1 MIDLTPSLI
10 AEKNK
15 IESAEAWLVLITL
28 TRPSDVTPYMYL
40 VNNNED
46 ITIPTKNDD
55 DTVTERLYQAFPFEL
70 TDIVETS
77 SGGLPSFTL
86 KVSNIDRV
94 VQKKIEEDIYYYED
108 NSLKSAN
115 FGSGWDVK
123 VSVVSSTQIGGVS
136 IPEIE
141 FNAKSLN
148 VTCDRMWANFSCGV
162 NNPMMKQFPRQKFS
176 SNFCQRTF
184 KDGEACTYSGSDT
197 TCSKTL
203 TACKEKFP
211 DGRVNSNGDSIGLPF
226 LAFQG
231 IPSSAIR

>member
-1 MIDLTPSLI
+1 MPILLTDNLI
-10 AEKNK
+10 EEKNK
-15 IESAEAWLVLITL
+15 IESTGAWLVLVTL
-28 TRPSDVTPYMYL
+28 TRPSDTSTPYLYL

-46 ITIPTKNDD
+46 VTINGQ
-55 DTVTERLYQAFPFEL
+55 LYQAFPFEL
-70 TDIVETS
+70 TDVTETS
-77 SGGLPSFTL
+77 SGSLPSFTL
-86 KVSNIDRV
+86 QVSNIDRV
-94 VQKKIEEDIYYYED
+94 IQKKIEEDIYYYD
-108 NSLKSAN
+108 DDSLKSAN

-123 VSVVSSTQIGGVS
+123 ISVVSSLRPNDA
-136 IPEIE
+136 PEIE

-148 VTCDRMWANFSCGV
+148 VSCDRMWANFSCGV
-162 NNPMMKQFPRQKFS
+162 NNPMMKQFPRQKYA

-184 KDGEACTYSGSDT
+184 KDGEACTYIGADT

-211 DGRVNSNGDSIGLPF
+211 TGRVNSNGTNIGLPF

>member
-1 MIDLTPSLI
+1 MAIELTPSLI

-28 TRPSDVTPYMYL
+28 TRPSDLTTPYLYL

-46 ITIPTKNDD
+46 V
-55 DTVTERLYQAFPFEL
+55 TVNGQLYQAFPFEL
-70 TDIVETS
+70 TEIVETS
-77 SGGLPSFTL
+77 SGSLPSFTL
-86 KVSNIDRV
+86 KVSNIDRI
-94 VQKKIEEDIYYYED
+94 VQKKIEEDVYYNDDE
-108 NSLKSAN
+108 SLKSAN

-123 VSVVSSTQIGGVS
+123 VSVVSSTQINGVS
-136 IPEIE
+136 VPEIE
-141 FNAKSLN
+141 FNAKSLS
-148 VTCDRMWANFSCGV
+148 VTCDAMWANFSCGV
-162 NNPMMKQFPRQKFS
+162 NNPMMKQFPRQKYA

-184 KDGEACTYSGSDT
+184 KDGEGCTYSGSDT

-211 DGRVNSNGDSIGLPF
+211 TGRTGNRGLPF

>member
-1 MIDLTPSLI
+1 MAISLTDNLI
-10 AEKNK
+10 EEKNK
-15 IESAEAWLVLITL
+15 IESTGAWLVLVTL
-28 TRPSDVTPYMYL
+28 TRPSDTSTPYLYL

-46 ITIPTKNDD
+46 VTINGQ
-55 DTVTERLYQAFPFEL
+55 LYQAFPFEL
-70 TDIVETS
+70 TDVTETS
-77 SGGLPSFTL
+77 TGSLPSFTL
-86 KVSNIDRV
+86 QVSNIDRV
-94 VQKKIEEDIYYYED
+94 IQKKIEEDIYYYDD

-123 VSVVSSTQIGGVS
+123 ISVVSSLRPNDA
-136 IPEIE
+136 PEIE

-162 NNPMMKQFPRQKFS
+162 NNPMMKQFPRQKYA

-184 KDGEACTYSGSDT
+184 KDGEGCTYIGVDT
-197 TCSKTL
+197 SCAKTL

-211 DGRVNSNGDSIGLPF
+211 TGRVNSNGLNIGLPF

>member
-1 MIDLTPSLI
+1 MIELSPSLI

-15 IESAEAWLVLITL
+15 IESAESWLVLITL
-28 TRPSDVTPYMYL
+28 TRPSDLTTPYLYL

-46 ITIPTKNDD
+46 V
-55 DTVTERLYQAFPFEL
+55 TVNGQLYQAFPFEL
-70 TDIVETS
+70 TEIVETS
-77 SGGLPSFTL
+77 SGSLPSFTL
-86 KVSNIDRV
+86 KVSNIDRI
-94 VQKKIEEDIYYYED
+94 VQKKIEEDVYYNDDE
-108 NSLKSAN
+108 SLKSAN

-123 VSVVSSTQIGGVS
+123 VSVVSSTQIDGVS

-141 FNAKSLN
+141 FNAKSLS
-148 VTCDRMWANFSCGV
+148 VTCDAMWANFSCGV
-162 NNPMMKQFPRQKFS
+162 NNPMMKQFPRQKYS

-184 KDGEACTYSGSDT
+184 KDGEGCTYSGSDT

-211 DGRVNSNGDSIGLPF
+211 TGRTGNIGLPF